1 MSLRELAESMLRKE
15 GDRVVPAAPRVM
27 SENEKK
33 YWEEVK
39 DLQEK
44 KIALPT
50 SKDIL
55 QFAINRGNAILEK
68 RNKTFLMDEY
78 NKELFGYLSLYFARE
93 KAFPGDLSKGIFLIG
108 NYGVGKSFPL
118 LCFSGINCNVSF
130 QANMMKPTNEII
142 NAFQKDGA
150 KGVDPFQKGVVVID
164 EISEN
169 HDAAYMGNKAN
180 VIQQLLESRY
190 DLFVRTG
197 IVTHATSNFVDFG
210 DIELHYGPR
219 VRSRVHEM
227 FNIKKVEGPDR
238 RKQK

>member
-1 MSLRELAESMLRKE
+1 MSLRETAEKMLLKE
-15 GDRVVPAAPRVM
+15 GDRVVPAPRVM

-33 YWEEVK
+33 HWAEVK
-39 DLQEK
+39 ELQEK
-44 KIALPT
+44 MYQPPT
-50 SKDIL
+50 SEDIL
-55 QFAINRGNAILEK
+55 QHAINRGKLILEK
-68 RNKTFLMDEY
+68 RNRAFLMDEY
-78 NKELFGYLSLYFARE
+78 NKELFRYLSLYFARD

-108 NYGVGKSFPL
+108 SYGVGKSFPL

-130 QANMMKPTNEII
+130 PANMMKPTNEII
-142 NAFQKDGA
+142 CAFQKDGA
-150 KGVDPFQKGVVVID
+150 EGVETFQKGVVVID

-169 HDAAYMGNKAN
+169 HDAAHYGNKTN